1 MAQTQGPRCCPSAP
15 RDPDAGPAR
24 PPNLVLR
31 SGRRPRSSSLSPA
44 QLHPGPSPA
53 LLPARVAATSP
64 LVPPPQPTRSPS
76 RECPAPWSCHR
87 LSFLGKGKKLH
98 LRPPT
103 AADLPTFGASHA
115 AASLR
120 FSPALCLGRRAGS
133 ASLRLQ
139 PSHGRWPARAS
150 AVRVVCTPTSALRPR
165 SGCRLAG
172 RGQTCVWPSRGRRQR
187 PPQRER
193 TVGPPPLPSART
205 CAPASPPAN

>member
-1 MAQTQGPRCCPSAP
+1 MAQTRGPRCCPSAP
-15 RDPDAGPAR
+15 RDPDTGPAR

-31 SGRRPRSSSLSPA
+31 SGRRPRSSSLSRA

-53 LLPARVAATSP
+53 LLPARVAAASP

-76 RECPAPWSCHR
+76 CECPAPWSCHR

-103 AADLPTFGASHA
+103 AADPPTFGASHA

-133 ASLRLQ
+133 ASLRLR
-139 PSHGRWPARAS
+139 PSHGRWPAEPLQSGWS
-150 AVRVVCTPTSALRPR
+150 APPRPH
-165 SGCRLAG
+165 SGHAQAAGRLAG
-172 RGQTCVWPSRGRRQR
+172 VRPAFGSAGAAGSARPSG
-187 PPQRER
+187 
-193 TVGPPPLPSART
+193 THSGPPASSISPDLRSSFSA
-205 CAPASPPAN
+205 C